1 VALDLERDRLALAE
15 VDDAGVLAGALEDAR
30 RVGREPAQEPGR
42 VLVRTVLRPEQGEDG
57 ELEMVRLTLEQ
68 LADSIEL
75 PVGEPEGA
83 VERLFCNPR
92 QVLQSSRAVGWAG
105 RDETPI

>member
-1 VALDLERDRLALAE
+1 
-15 VDDAGVLAGALEDAR
+15 
-30 RVGREPAQEPGR
+30 
-42 VLVRTVLRPEQGEDG
+42 
-57 ELEMVRLTLEQ
+57 MVRLTLEQ

-105 RDETPI
+105 RDEKLRLIEGAPSLLPDAIVSAEFAPMGAEFAPAL